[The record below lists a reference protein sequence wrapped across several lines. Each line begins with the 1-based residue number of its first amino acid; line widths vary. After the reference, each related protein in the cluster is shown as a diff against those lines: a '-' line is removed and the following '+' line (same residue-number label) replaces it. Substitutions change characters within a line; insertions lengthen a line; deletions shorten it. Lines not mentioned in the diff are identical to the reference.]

1 MDRFKKNKKTKQENK
16 LLKIILYEKKIR
28 KKLKT

>member
-1 MDRFKKNKKTKQENK
+1 MDRFEKKKTKQENK